1 MKKKHI
7 DPLTR
12 VREIVTALPETSETI
27 SHGAPTFWARKR
39 TFMMFADNHHGDGR
53 VAVWCAASKDEQETL
68 VTADPDFFFVPP
80 YVGVG
85 GWIGIRLDRDLD
97 WGVIASLI
105 AEGHRFILAKQGRR
119 RSV

>member
-1 MKKKHI
+1 MRNELDK
-7 DPLTR
+7 T
-12 VREIVTALPETSETI
+12 VRMLCLAFPRTEELSAHGSANYRIVGGKI
-27 SHGAPTFWARKR
+27 
-39 TFMMFADNHHGDGR
+39 FATYCVNHHGDGR

-68 VTADPDFFFVPP
+68 VSADPDFFFVPP